1 MINTVGGTPPPI
13 QKERKGKRGDSY
25 RQLYYSR
32 ETPRIGAVLLL
43 RVFRF
48 FRRKEM
54 GFIISRELL
63 SRKVMRVRRTYSVI
77 KDSS

>member
-1 MINTVGGTPPPI
+1 MGKVMPGAKARRGEAKRGKAKRGKARRGEVMINTVGGTPPPT
-13 QKERKGKRGDSY
+13 QKEREEKRGDSY

-48 FRRKEM
+48 F
-54 GFIISRELL
+54 
-63 SRKVMRVRRTYSVI
+63 
-77 KDSS
+77 